1 MRTLKG
7 SVGSDHLCQGAQ
19 IGPCKPV
26 CFTLQRALVWDLRI
40 TLTTAQV
47 SEMLVHSFRDAC
59 PCWVLRQPSPTRSS
73 HTPPASASERLKW
86 AQCSEADRQVT

>member
-59 PCWVLRQPSPTRSS
+59 PCWVLATAVTHPKQPY
-73 HTPPASASERLKW
+73 SACLCLRALEVGSVFRG
-86 AQCSEADRQVT
+86 